1 MECGIGFAF
10 HRSSPTKASVSM
22 DLGELGEL
30 GEDPAHVFGDL
41 HRAKQRELSL
51 ELENNELR
59 RSLRKSTSDVALARE
74 YELLCQERERMAQL
88 VEQLRLEKEHLIET
102 MVNLSNDVDE
112 AHRQRFDDSLKFKQE
127 ILRHSEDEKAARRL
141 KYQMGLGIIDILK
154 ASGSVDL
161 LVLQEVQMH
170 ITNASF
176 SSLTP
181 TGAAS
186 SSTPLGGGPF
196 STAAK
201 NDDVALPPPPQV
213 EGEGEAAGGFR
224 HHFPPHQQQQQQQ
237 RRRRH
242 RRRTRSRQ
250 YLERD
255 EDGSD
260 ISSVSTHRSEKTIA
274 GHDHAPTH
282 LTDRFPSRSQEGSGR
297 RRSHTQSQLNEANE
311 RIGRT
316 AQGGANA
323 PAAPQEA
330 GGCIQT

>member
-1 MECGIGFAF
+1 
-10 HRSSPTKASVSM
+10 M
-22 DLGELGEL
+22 DLGELG
-30 GEDPAHVFGDL
+30 VFGDL

-88 VEQLRLEKEHLIET
+88 LEQLRLEKEHLIET

-112 AHRQRFDDSLKFKQE
+112 AHRQRFDDGLKFKQE

-201 NDDVALPPPPQV
+201 DDDVGLPAPPQ
-213 EGEGEAAGGFR
+213 EEGEAAGGFR
-224 HHFPPHQQQQQQQ
+224 HNFPAQSQ
-237 RRRRH
+237 RRRH
-242 RRRTRSRQ
+242 RRRARSRQ

-260 ISSVSTHRSEKTIA
+260 ISSVSTHRSEKTAA
-274 GHDHAPTH
+274 GHDHAYANS
-282 LTDRFPSRSQEGSGR
+282 DRFPARSQEGSGR
-297 RRSHTQSQLNEANE
+297 RRNHTQSQLNEANE
-311 RIGRT
+311 RIGRNARGGAGAGAGAAT
-316 AQGGANA
+316 GTGAAQGT
-323 PAAPQEA
+323 
-330 GGCIQT
+330 GGCVQT